1 MYTPWH
7 VRVANLVKESIPKF
21 RDWHCWGWDTSHRLK
36 IPRILLF
43 ANLHSVQAYIRKD
56 WPWKN
61 VPASYVVLAVLWK
74 YGTYTC
80 FVRTWWNGENL
91 ALNDRII
98 LGHDHIKLHMPLF
111 RYNIITL
118 VQCTA
123 KLHLLISQLL
133 LLCMLQAPAATY
145 ARGGEF
151 LPYMG
156 TGLCPMGGVCLW
168 VKMWGASPR
177 GGNICLQQGG

>member
-1 MYTPWH
+1 MPAQITPVAISVTERRKGRRERKEMVFVRTSWWSVRELIFFYSGERARFSAFLCSIAMCTPWH
-7 VRVANLVKESIPKF
+7 VRVANLVKENIPKF

-43 ANLHSVQAYIRKD
+43 ANLHSVRAYIRKD

-91 ALNDRII
+91 ALKDRII
-98 LGHDHIKLHMPLF
+98 FGHIKLHMPLF

-118 VQCTA
+118 V
-123 KLHLLISQLL
+123 
-133 LLCMLQAPAATY
+133 
-145 ARGGEF
+145 
-151 LPYMG
+151 
-156 TGLCPMGGVCLW
+156 
-168 VKMWGASPR
+168 
-177 GGNICLQQGG
+177 